1 MSEAEGLTEPSHER
15 AGLRLIRR
23 AIHGRWDIPN
33 VLLEQL
39 PRHVTA
45 LLVGAR
51 NDREKLRA
59 AEVLVAMNRDNIS
72 ALAQADKIERLE
84 AGKATDRIETMQSIS
99 DAQLSAAARIIARR
113 MEMGEQAEPQEE
125 DKKRKKRKK

>member
-1 MSEAEGLTEPSHER
+1 MSDPRQLVEEGHER

-23 AIHGRWDIPN
+23 AIHGRWDIPD

-39 PRHVTA
+39 PKHVTA

-59 AEVLVAMNRDNIS
+59 AEVLVSMNRDNIA
-72 ALAQADKIERLE
+72 ALVHADKIERLDS
-84 AGKATDRIETMQSIS
+84 GKATDRVETMQSIS

-113 MEMGEQAEPQEE
+113 METDGQDKPKEE
-125 DKKRKKRKK
+125 DGKKKKRKK